1 VPLTLLKRLT
11 VLYAE
16 DDTVL
21 AESMRRTLDLFF
33 AQVHYAEN
41 GDQAWALFQ
50 QSQIHAVIL
59 DVRLPGL
66 NGLDVARKIRQQSR
80 EVPIVIISGYQDVP
94 DLLAAAS
101 LHLVD
106 YLVKPISFD
115 KLNAVLQKMV
125 EHLLACG
132 LIEIELAPGLV
143 YDLVSKSVYGEMPE
157 VQLLTAKEAL
167 FLELLLKHRA
177 KPVLLGV
184 IEHEVYND
192 EMTLAALR
200 NLVLRLRRKL
210 GPHSRIETLK
220 DVGYLWR

>member
-1 VPLTLLKRLT
+1 MSLTLLKRLT

-33 AQVHYAEN
+33 AQVCYAEN
-41 GDQAWALFQ
+41 GHQAWTLFQ
-50 QSQIHAVIL
+50 PSLIHAVIL
-59 DVRLPGL
+59 DVRMPGL

-80 EVPIVIISGYQDVP
+80 EVPIVIISGYQEVP
-94 DLLAAAS
+94 DLLEAAS

-106 YLVKPISFD
+106 YLVKPITFD
-115 KLNAVLQKMV
+115 KLNAVLQKMA

-132 LIEIELAPGLV
+132 LVEIELAPGLV
-143 YDLVSKSVYGEMPE
+143 YDRASKSVYGAVPE
-157 VQLLTAKEAL
+157 IQLLTAKEAL

-177 KPVLLGV
+177 KPVLFET
-184 IEHEVYND
+184 IEREVYDD

-210 GPHSRIETLK
+210 GPYNRIETIK